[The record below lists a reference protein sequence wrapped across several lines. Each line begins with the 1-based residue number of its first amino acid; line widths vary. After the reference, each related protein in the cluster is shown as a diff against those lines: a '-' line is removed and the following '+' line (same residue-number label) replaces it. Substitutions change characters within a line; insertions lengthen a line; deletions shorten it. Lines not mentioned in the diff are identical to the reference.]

1 MRHLAGAGRGG
12 SVPRVET
19 QTLTPIDPAHFREV
33 MGHYPT
39 GVAVVTGTV
48 DGEPVGMVVGTFSSV
63 SMDPPLVAFM
73 PQVGSRTWD
82 RLALAR
88 DLCINVLAHD
98 QLELCRTMAVPRHD
112 KFDGVAWHPS
122 AAGAPVLDEAV
133 VHVHCR
139 QESVVPA
146 GDHWIVLCAVDS
158 MEVTRPVTPL
168 LFFQGGYGGF
178 SPGGMSAK
186 ADADLITA
194 VRLGDRARD
203 QVERVASR
211 LRCEAAAL
219 VAISPDELTTV
230 VSAYGGTASM
240 VEPLGQRVPLIPPI
254 GEAYVAGAAPEVVER
269 WLAKVS
275 PTDPELVAC
284 YRARLATVAARG
296 VALSMVGPGARAD
309 YDRMHE
315 ALAEYASGELTPAR
329 ERAVRA
335 VLAQTR
341 HFFDDVDLLPSET
354 YDVGAVVVPVHGPDG
369 RVAMVLR
376 ATQLPTG
383 VTGDVVIGWV
393 EELQAAAAVVEG
405 DLTRNGGAQRASDY
419 RAWYE
424 ADFPL

>member
-1 MRHLAGAGRGG
+1 MET
-12 SVPRVET
+12 VERRA
-19 QTLTPIDPAHFREV
+19 IDPTQYREV

-48 DGEPVGMVVGTFSSV
+48 GGEPVGMVVGTFSSV

-73 PQVGSRTWD
+73 PQVGSGTWD
-82 RLALAR
+82 RLAAAR

-98 QLELCRTMAVPRHD
+98 QLELCRAMAVPRPG
-112 KFDGVAWHPS
+112 KFDNVAWHPS
-122 AAGAPVLDEAV
+122 PAGAPVLDEAV
-133 VHVHCR
+133 AHVHCR

-146 GDHWIVLCAVDS
+146 GDHWIVLCAVDA

-194 VRLGDRARD
+194 VRLGDRARG
-203 QVERVASR
+203 QVERVAHR

-230 VSAYGGTASM
+230 VSAYGGSASM
-240 VEPLGQRVPLIPPI
+240 VEPLGQRVPLLPPI

-269 WLAKVS
+269 WLARVS
-275 PTDPELVAC
+275 PAEPELVEC
-284 YRARLATVAARG
+284 YRARLATVAERG

-309 YDRMHE
+309 YERMHE

-329 ERAVRA
+329 ERAVRG

-341 HFFDDVDLLPSET
+341 HFFDDVDLLPDET

-383 VTGDVVIGWV
+383 VRGDVVAGWV
-393 EELQAAAAVVEG
+393 EELQAAAVVVER

>member
-1 MRHLAGAGRGG
+1 MARLADAGRGG
-12 SVPRVET
+12 TVREVET

-48 DGEPVGMVVGTFSSV
+48 DDQPVGMVVGTFSSV
-63 SMDPPLVAFM
+63 SIDPPLVAFM

-82 RLALAR
+82 RLAAAEA
-88 DLCINVLAHD
+88 LCVNVLAHD
-98 QLELCRTMAVPRHD
+98 QLDLCRTMAVPAPD
-112 KFDGVAWHPS
+112 KFDRVDWRAS
-122 AAGAPVLDEAV
+122 AADAPVLTDAV

-139 QESVVPA
+139 REAVVPA

-203 QVERVASR
+203 QVERIAHR

-219 VAISPDELTTV
+219 VAISPDELTTA
-230 VSAYGGTASM
+230 VSAYGGSAEM

-269 WLAKVS
+269 WLAKVGS
-275 PTDPELVAC
+275 ADPELVER

-309 YDRMHE
+309 YERMHE

-341 HFFDDVDLLPSET
+341 HFFDDVDLLPDQV

-383 VTGDVVIGWV
+383 VTGDVVAGWV
-393 EELQAAAAVVEG
+393 EELQAAAAVVER
-405 DLTRNGGAQRASDY
+405 DLTVNGGAQRAEDY
-419 RAWYE
+419 RTWYE

>member
-1 MRHLAGAGRGG
+1 MRHLAVAGDGG

-98 QLELCRTMAVPRHD
+98 QLELCRTMAVPRPD

-122 AAGAPVLDEAV
+122 TAGAPVLDEAV

-230 VSAYGGTASM
+230 VSAYGGAASM

-284 YRARLATVAARG
+284 YRARLATVAERG

-383 VTGDVVIGWV
+383 VTGDVVTGWV

>member
-1 MRHLAGAGRGG
+1 MRHLAAARRGG
-12 SVPRVET
+12 SVARVET

-73 PQVGSRTWD
+73 PQVGSRTWE
-82 RLALAR
+82 RLAAAHE
-88 DLCINVLAHD
+88 LCINVLAHD
-98 QLELCRTMAVPRHD
+98 QLELCRTMAVPRPD
-112 KFDGVAWHPS
+112 KFDGVAWRPS
-122 AAGAPVLDEAV
+122 AAGAPVLDDAV

-194 VRLGDRARD
+194 VRLGDRARG
-203 QVERVASR
+203 QVERIAHR

-269 WLAKVS
+269 WLAKVG
-275 PTDPELVAC
+275 PADPKLVEC
-284 YRARLATVAARG
+284 YRARLATVAERG

-309 YDRMHE
+309 YARMHE

-383 VTGDVVIGWV
+383 VRGDVVAGWV
-393 EELQAAAAVVEG
+393 EELQAAAAVVER